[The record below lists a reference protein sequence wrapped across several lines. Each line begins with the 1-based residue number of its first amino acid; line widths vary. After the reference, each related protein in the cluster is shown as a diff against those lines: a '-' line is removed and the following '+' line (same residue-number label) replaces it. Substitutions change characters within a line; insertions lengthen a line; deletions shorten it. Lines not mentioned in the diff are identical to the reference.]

1 MTKITEAENNM
12 NEFDTKKEVKRA
24 SYMIK
29 VGGLYLSSLN
39 EDEAF
44 FTTNKKSKDAFRAF
58 HDKDD
63 REVTSSDSELMIR
76 RLLVTVK
83 ALDNLGV
90 CGAEIVVVEDS
101 EILIETETTVDVVAE
116 GSSLKMKKRELKTE
130 DFNI

>member
-1 MTKITEAENNM
+1 M